1 MIEFLRNYTRRLL
14 LVLIKLFDDDDD
26 DFATTA
32 WDSDVN
38 TGRPARVSLP
48 RVAQAVGRYRWPPT
62 VTVGTD

>member
-14 LVLIKLFDDDDD
+14 LG
-26 DFATTA
+26 FATTP